1 MAASAHHIW
10 AAIASDVST
19 WAGCRNG
26 EFALE
31 ETPAVQSEPKAMAE
45 PSRAPALGKPARR
58 LPLANILSFVVGLV
72 GIAAIGAAA
81 WVYVE
86 TQRDIA
92 RISTDI
98 AQFRLS
104 LELYGQR
111 NLAGDTATGSDGGL
125 LDLSNRIAILEQNW
139 RNSIVAPGDATDQ
152 ATPTTGF
159 TPPPAQP
166 VASDGDCLPTGTR
179 FLVTSGDSYP
189 VCGIAGSVE
198 IGGVDNGFLSLA
210 DGTIIASG
218 GNIGLPGTACM
229 IGVVSAGEDG
239 MTGFAEIRVTC

>member
-1 MAASAHHIW
+1 M
-10 AAIASDVST
+10 
-19 WAGCRNG
+19 
-26 EFALE
+26 E
-31 ETPAVQSEPKAMAE
+31 ENPAVQSEPKVAA
-45 PSRAPALGKPARR
+45 SRASAPVKPARR
-58 LPLANILSFVVGLV
+58 LPLANVLTFVVGLV
-72 GIAAIGAAA
+72 GTAAIGAAA

-98 AQFRLS
+98 AQIRLS
-104 LELYGQR
+104 LELYGQMNTAR
-111 NLAGDTATGSDGGL
+111 AAVAGGDAGL

-139 RNSIVAPGDATDQ
+139 RQSIFTPGDVTVQ
-152 ATPTTGF
+152 ANPSPGF
-159 TPPPAQP
+159 TPPPTPPSAT
-166 VASDGDCLPTGTR
+166 AGDCLPTGTR

-189 VCGIAGSVE
+189 VCGVAGSVE
-198 IGGVDNGFLSLA
+198 IGAIDNGFLSLA

-218 GNIGLPGTACM
+218 GNIGLPGTTCM